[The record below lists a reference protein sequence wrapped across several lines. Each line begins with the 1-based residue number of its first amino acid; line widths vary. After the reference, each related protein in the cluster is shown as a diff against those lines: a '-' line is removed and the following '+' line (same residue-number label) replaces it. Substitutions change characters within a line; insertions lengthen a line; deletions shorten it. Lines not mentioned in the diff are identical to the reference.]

1 MIVLTIYVVILISL
15 KIRYFVLL
23 FLHLL
28 LELVA
33 ET

>member
-15 KIRYFVLL
+15 KIRYLVLL

-28 LELVA
+28 LEFLA
-33 ET
+33 